1 MAYRLKFTSIKAGE
15 ENSGENTC
23 DFGLGNGF
31 LDKTPKAQM
40 IKKTEQQK
48 HR

>member
-23 DFGLGNGF
+23 DFGLGKDCF
-31 LDKTPKAQM
+31 DTAQKA
-40 IKKTEQQK
+40 
-48 HR
+48 